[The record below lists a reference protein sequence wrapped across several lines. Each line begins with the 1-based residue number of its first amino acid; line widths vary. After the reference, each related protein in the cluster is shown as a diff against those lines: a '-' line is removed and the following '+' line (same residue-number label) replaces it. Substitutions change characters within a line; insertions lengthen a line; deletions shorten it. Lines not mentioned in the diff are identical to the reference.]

1 MRTLCAVCA
10 IVNLITGMAALDDG
24 DYGSAI
30 FRGILVML
38 CIICTLA
45 EED

>member
-1 MRTLCAVCA
+1 MRTLCEVCA
-10 IVNLITGMAALDDG
+10 IVNLITGIAALDVG

-30 FRGILVML
+30 FRGILVVL

-45 EED
+45 WED